1 VTTGG
6 SGVLYGVAGGG
17 SPRCAP
23 KRSELHWRK
32 TMEANLTT
40 AIVSASATALVAI
53 TAILSNNKRLDD
65 MGHRMDDMGSRMGR
79 LEQKLDHIEELLV
92 GYCVDVAR
100 IKERLDIK

>member
-1 VTTGG
+1 
-6 SGVLYGVAGGG
+6 
-17 SPRCAP
+17 
-23 KRSELHWRK
+23 
-32 TMEANLTT
+32 MEANLTT

-65 MGHRMDDMGSRMGR
+65 MGSRMSR
-79 LEQKLDHIEELLV
+79 LEHKLDHIEELLV

>member
-1 VTTGG
+1 
-6 SGVLYGVAGGG
+6 
-17 SPRCAP
+17 
-23 KRSELHWRK
+23 
-32 TMEANLTT
+32 MDANLTT

-65 MGHRMDDMGSRMGR
+65 MGARMAR
-79 LEQKLDHIEELLV
+79 LEHKLDHIEELLV

>member
-1 VTTGG
+1 
-6 SGVLYGVAGGG
+6 
-17 SPRCAP
+17 
-23 KRSELHWRK
+23 
-32 TMEANLTT
+32 MEANLTT

-65 MGHRMDDMGSRMGR
+65 MGHRMDDMGSRMAR
-79 LEQKLDHIEELLV
+79 LEHKLDHIEELLV